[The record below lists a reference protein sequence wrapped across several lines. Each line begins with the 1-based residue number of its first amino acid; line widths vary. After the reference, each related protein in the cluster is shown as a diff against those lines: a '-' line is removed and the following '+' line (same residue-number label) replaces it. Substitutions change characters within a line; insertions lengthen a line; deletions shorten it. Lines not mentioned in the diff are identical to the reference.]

1 MIRRPPRSTLFPYTT
16 LFRSPL
22 GPDPGSG
29 RDRGRAVPRGSA
41 PRLVA
46 TRLGARAAGPGSEEA
61 PDIDGGPLRAD
72 GRDVP
77 VLGAVSNDDARC
89 DRRPDGDGPA
99 EPDGRLVQRRQGA
112 D

>member
-1 MIRRPPRSTLFPYTT
+1 MVPRSSPTRGGTDGCGFWRWFGADRLSDRERDRHGGVPAC
-16 LFRSPL
+16 LHPL

-77 VLGAVSNDDARC
+77 VLGAVSND
-89 DRRPDGDGPA
+89 
-99 EPDGRLVQRRQGA
+99 
-112 D
+112 